1 MSDLSGYKNIFKTTF
16 LFGFVQVFNIFV
28 KVGINKVVAILL
40 GTAGM
45 GVISLFQ
52 YAVSFL
58 SVSCGLGINQSSIR
72 DISEARERGENNRID
87 LTISFVKSIIRYTS
101 LFGVV
106 VTICLSPVLSRWTF
120 GNGNY
125 TWSYIALSLVTGGLI
140 LIQGYRAI
148 NTGMRQLRNMALSNL
163 WGSAIGLLAAL
174 PFYYYLGDK
183 GIVPSLIVSTFATLA
198 ISKFYADKVKYNRV
212 SLTFKETLLKSSGTI
227 KMGISLMLMNMM
239 LTLSSLVLSGYIS
252 MHGGVETVGIYQAGA
267 TIVVSYFA
275 VIISAMS
282 TEYYP
287 RICGINDDDA
297 RLAQAVNAQSETGL
311 IIGLPLIVSFV
322 FLVPYFLRILYL
334 SAMASL
340 ISGFRQLIH
349 HLLENPQK

>member
-106 VTICLSPVLSRWTF
+106 VTILSFSQF
-120 GNGNY
+120 
-125 TWSYIALSLVTGGLI
+125 
-140 LIQGYRAI
+140 
-148 NTGMRQLRNMALSNL
+148 
-163 WGSAIGLLAAL
+163 SAIGPWKREL
-174 PFYYYLGDK
+174 YVVVYR
-183 GIVPSLIVSTFATLA
+183 IVAC
-198 ISKFYADKVKYNRV
+198 NQ
-212 SLTFKETLLKSSGTI
+212 
-227 KMGISLMLMNMM
+227 
-239 LTLSSLVLSGYIS
+239 
-252 MHGGVETVGIYQAGA
+252 GG
-267 TIVVSYFA
+267 
-275 VIISAMS
+275 
-282 TEYYP
+282 
-287 RICGINDDDA
+287 
-297 RLAQAVNAQSETGL
+297 
-311 IIGLPLIVSFV
+311 
-322 FLVPYFLRILYL
+322 
-334 SAMASL
+334 
-340 ISGFRQLIH
+340 
-349 HLLENPQK
+349 

>member
-120 GNGNY
+120 
-125 TWSYIALSLVTGGLI
+125 
-140 LIQGYRAI
+140 
-148 NTGMRQLRNMALSNL
+148 
-163 WGSAIGLLAAL
+163 
-174 PFYYYLGDK
+174 
-183 GIVPSLIVSTFATLA
+183 
-198 ISKFYADKVKYNRV
+198 
-212 SLTFKETLLKSSGTI
+212 
-227 KMGISLMLMNMM
+227 
-239 LTLSSLVLSGYIS
+239 
-252 MHGGVETVGIYQAGA
+252 
-267 TIVVSYFA
+267 
-275 VIISAMS
+275 
-282 TEYYP
+282 
-287 RICGINDDDA
+287 
-297 RLAQAVNAQSETGL
+297 
-311 IIGLPLIVSFV
+311 
-322 FLVPYFLRILYL
+322 
-334 SAMASL
+334 
-340 ISGFRQLIH
+340 
-349 HLLENPQK
+349 

>member
-120 GNGNY
+120 GNGN
-125 TWSYIALSLVTGGLI
+125 
-140 LIQGYRAI
+140 R
-148 NTGMRQLRNMALSNL
+148 
-163 WGSAIGLLAAL
+163 
-174 PFYYYLGDK
+174 
-183 GIVPSLIVSTFATLA
+183 
-198 ISKFYADKVKYNRV
+198 
-212 SLTFKETLLKSSGTI
+212 
-227 KMGISLMLMNMM
+227 
-239 LTLSSLVLSGYIS
+239 
-252 MHGGVETVGIYQAGA
+252 GVN
-267 TIVVSYFA
+267 S
-275 VIISAMS
+275 
-282 TEYYP
+282 
-287 RICGINDDDA
+287 D
-297 RLAQAVNAQSETGL
+297 TGL
-311 IIGLPLIVSFV
+311 SCHQYRNASTAQHGAFQFVGKRNRIVGRIA
-322 FLVPYFLRILYL
+322 FL
-334 SAMASL
+334 
-340 ISGFRQLIH
+340 
-349 HLLENPQK
+349 LLFGG